1 MILQDPIRAVFITDE
16 TGSMTVF
23 GLFLAI
29 SFLMIGGYAIDLANV
44 MTARTQLQVT
54 VDATAHA
61 ALLTRELKPESEAK
75 AKALA
80 IAEAN
85 MPAALY
91 GDILDEDN
99 IEFGVWDTAT
109 RSFQPLAGS
118 RQAVRVR
125 VGRNTVRTNPVETY
139 LLNLVGMDS
148 WNLTRDAILVAY
160 TPTCFNEGFVAEGV
174 VDIQSNN
181 NYYNGFCIHSNQH
194 VELNNNNYFEPG
206 TIVSMPNPDDIVLP
220 NSGWEKN
227 EGLLEALR
235 AGSYNIRVL
244 NRVEAIISG
253 LLARDPRYLPA
264 DMSMGSTVTLTE
276 RRLDRGHFFANRLH
290 RYDCGAGGRLT
301 LEAGVYR
308 DFGLVTNCEVR
319 FNSGVVLENVI
330 IATTNTGAKS
340 ISSASGLQVGRND
353 NCAPGGGSQLISL
366 GGMDFPASLQMFG
379 SQLIARG
386 TIAFAAQANG
396 IQGASMVAGGRI
408 DGTSNMNMAF
418 CGTGMEDNFQAS
430 YFRLVL

>member
-1 MILQDPIRAVFITDE
+1 MKQLRSSVLHFLRRQD
-16 TGSMTVF
+16 
-23 GLFLAI
+23 
-29 SFLMIGGYAIDLANV
+29 GG
-44 MTARTQLQVT
+44 
-54 VDATAHA
+54 AT
-61 ALLTRELKPESEAK
+61 
-75 AKALA
+75 
-80 IAEAN
+80 
-85 MPAALY
+85 
-91 GDILDEDN
+91 
-99 IEFGVWDTAT
+99 
-109 RSFQPLAGS
+109 
-118 RQAVRVR
+118 
-125 VGRNTVRTNPVETY
+125 VETD
-139 LLNLVGMDS
+139 LLNL
-148 WNLTRDAILVAY
+148 
-160 TPTCFNEGFVAEGV
+160 
-174 VDIQSNN
+174 
-181 NYYNGFCIHSNQH
+181 
-194 VELNNNNYFEPG
+194 
-206 TIVSMPNPDDIVLP
+206 
-220 NSGWEKN
+220 
-227 EGLLEALR
+227 EALH

-244 NRVEAIISG
+244 HRVEAIVAG

-276 RRLDRGHFFANRLH
+276 RRLDRINFFANRLH

-301 LEAGVYR
+301 LDAGVYR